1 MVDRFGAM
9 QVVGTYRTVNRKLYA
24 YRVIFGSP
32 ASGWKMCLL
41 SLPTRRQ
48 HHIPPPA
55 ATSPTS
61 IDCYHHWMEAP
72 KGTEAEAAACLG
84 SGRIG
89 GGGEKGSG
97 REPRSSLT

>member
-9 QVVGTYRTVNRKLYA
+9 QAVAMYSKQKAVGIS
-24 YRVIFGSP
+24 RVIFGSP

-41 SLPTRRQ
+41 FLPTRRQ

>member
-9 QVVGTYRTVNRKLYA
+9 QVVGIYSKQKAVCIS
-24 YRVIFGSP
+24 RVIFGSP